1 MTFFAAP
8 AHARHIHRPSATAG
22 AIVLLALASERPPFV
37 QPGGGNGRRTLIL
50 GDALRITQRADG
62 LLAVERR
69 ELGHWR
75 PDPESAS
82 LTLIDP
88 AQMIDAAVTCAVREC
103 IWSATADGPLES
115 LDRLYVERRLRAD
128 LYPGAGNSTTLRSVR
143 SLIFNHLVARRL
155 LRASCLIFGARV
167 RIADLNDVTLAGAGL
182 LDAITRETP
191 NLAPLLG
198 ATVRRHA
205 RKGAPPAAPGMVGEV
220 RRALRHLPEPHRL
233 ARRDWK
239 WLTRQ
244 SLLTVRLLAG
254 DGGDGVHGQP
264 DTLAVRLFA
273 AAGEDRVPGAIVG
286 LARTGGPLRRALT
299 ALEESCPT
307 GPHKARRDDLSR
319 LVRLAIRETRSRIRR
334 GQSLRFL
341 RDDAGYLIDWWI
353 DESAHGMPLVA
364 PNATWASLIRKQQ
377 RWHQLVILKHP
388 EFLQHW
394 PSAVQAHETGGVRVV
409 PLTDSLML
417 AREGIEM
424 RHCVASYARDCVTGN
439 TRVFALED
447 RGTGERATAELR
459 RRAWTWFAGQVK
471 GPCNAGAS
479 PALHGAADQVAQRY
493 TRAISR

>member
-1 MTFFAAP
+1 M
-8 AHARHIHRPSATAG
+8 
-22 AIVLLALASERPPFV
+22 VLLALASERPPFV
-37 QPGGGNGRRTLIL
+37 QPGGGNGRRALLL

-62 LLAVERR
+62 LLTVERR
-69 ELGHWR
+69 ELGLWR
-75 PDPESAS
+75 PDPESES
-82 LTLIDP
+82 LPLIDP
-88 AQMIDAAVTCAVREC
+88 SRLIDAAVTCAVREC
-103 IWSATADGPLES
+103 IRSATADGPLES
-115 LDRLYVERRLRAD
+115 RDRLYVERRLRAD
-128 LYPGAGNSTTLRSVR
+128 LYPGAGNATTLRSVR
-143 SLIFNHLVARRL
+143 SLILNHLIARRL
-155 LRASCLIFGARV
+155 LRSSGLIFGAKV

-205 RKGAPPAAPGMVGEV
+205 RKDAPPATPGMVGEI
-220 RRALRHLPEPHRL
+220 RRALLHLPEQHRL

-239 WLTRQ
+239 WLARQ
-244 SLLTVRLLAG
+244 PLRTVRLLAG
-254 DGGDGVHGQP
+254 DGGEGLHGQP
-264 DTLAVRLFA
+264 DTVAVRLFA
-273 AAGEDRVPGAIVG
+273 AAGEDRVPDAIVS

-299 ALEESCPT
+299 ALEEPFPT
-307 GPHKARRDDLSR
+307 GSHETRRGDLSR
-319 LVRLAIRETRSRIRR
+319 LVRLAIRETLARISR
-334 GQSLRFL
+334 GHSLRFL

-353 DESAHGMPLVA
+353 DESTHGLPLVP

-394 PSAVQAHETGGVRVV
+394 TSALQAHETGGVRVV
-409 PLTDSLML
+409 PLTDSLLL

-424 RHCVASYARDCVTGN
+424 RHCVASYVRDCVSGN

-447 RGTGERATAELR
+447 RGTGERATVELR

-479 PALHGAADQVAQRY
+479 PALHGAADRVAQRY
-493 TRAISR
+493 TRATP